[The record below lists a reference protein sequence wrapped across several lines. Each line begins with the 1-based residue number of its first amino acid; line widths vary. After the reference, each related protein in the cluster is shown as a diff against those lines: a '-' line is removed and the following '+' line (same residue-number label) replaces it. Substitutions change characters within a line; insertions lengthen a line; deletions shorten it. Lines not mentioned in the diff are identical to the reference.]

1 MVRLVLLIEIDLS
14 ATILTIS
21 ISYKLH
27 EIEGKLGDRTN
38 QQEI

>member
-1 MVRLVLLIEIDLS
+1 MVRLVLLIDLS